1 MEIADAEL
9 IAEFAIESQEGL
21 ANIEQQMLA
30 IEADGAE
37 INVDLVNAVFRTMHS
52 IKGTAG
58 FLGLDRIGT
67 LAHGLEEVLN
77 RMRNRE
83 IVPSSELVNT
93 ILHASDY
100 MKGLIDCIESSN
112 DADITPYVESL
123 QQFRAGQE
131 PEVKAVPAV
140 SPPPAPAE
148 PVATTTTLNETTRE
162 FITECQENLDLMD
175 RDLMTLE
182 QNPTAT
188 HLLRGIFRTMHTIKG
203 GAGFWD

>member
-1 MEIADAEL
+1 MELADAEL

-58 FLGLDRIGT
+58 FLGWIG
-67 LAHGLEEVLN
+67 LARSRMVSKKFSTGCGTAKSFQVLSCEYDLARLGLHE
-77 RMRNRE
+77 
-83 IVPSSELVNT
+83 
-93 ILHASDY
+93 
-100 MKGLIDCIESSN
+100 GLIEAVESSN

-123 QQFRAGQE
+123 QQFRTGQAAE
-131 PEVKAVPAV
+131 EKSVVA
-140 SPPPAPAE
+140 APTQPTPLQANASTS
-148 PVATTTTLNETTRE
+148 VLNDAARE
-162 FITECQENLDLMD
+162 FIAECQENLDLMD

-188 HLLRGIFRTMHTIKG
+188 NLLRGIFRTMHTIKG
-203 GAGFWD
+203 GQDF